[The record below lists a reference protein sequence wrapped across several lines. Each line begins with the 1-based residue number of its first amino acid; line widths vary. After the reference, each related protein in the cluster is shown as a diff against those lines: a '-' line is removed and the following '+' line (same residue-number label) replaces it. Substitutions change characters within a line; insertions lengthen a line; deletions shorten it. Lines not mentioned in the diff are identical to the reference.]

1 MHQLTLEETQLSE
14 RQVSTTKKVL
24 ELARHNNI
32 QPLMDLVQD
41 IISHLATHDRAHFN
55 ELTFKAIFTSLFY
68 TTQIFKIYSELEVRK
83 SPTEKG
89 RLDLLLL
96 ERQPYQLP
104 HQFVFELKYINKKDL
119 KRWASIKK
127 GGIAQLK
134 AYLKHDEQL
143 RKLPNLKAYVLLF
156 SSKKVEAVA
165 VQSR

>member
-1 MHQLTLEETQLSE
+1 MCI
-14 RQVSTTKKVL
+14 R
-24 ELARHNNI
+24 
-32 QPLMDLVQD
+32 D
-41 IISHLATHDRAHFN
+41 SH
-55 ELTFKAIFTSLFY
+55 
-68 TTQIFKIYSELEVRK
+68 
-83 SPTEKG
+83 
-89 RLDLLLL
+89 
-96 ERQPYQLP
+96 LP

-156 SSKKVEAVA
+156 STKKVEAVA